1 VNERPAHTHR
11 YTARLSWRGSTGE
24 GYQEYDRE
32 HEAQAP
38 PAEPTL
44 TLSADPAFHGRTED
58 LNPEQLMV
66 VAAASCQ
73 ALSFLALAARARIDV
88 REYDD
93 QAEGAMPE
101 DDPPI
106 RIARILLR
114 PRITVASA
122 ATREC
127 VAGLVELAHRECYIA
142 NSLRTKIEIKPSI
155 VFLDESAT
163 E

>member
-1 VNERPAHTHR
+1 VNARPAHTHR
-11 YTARLSWRGSTGE
+11 YTAHLSWRGSTGE

-38 PAEPTL
+38 PAKPIL
-44 TLSADPAFHGRTED
+44 TLSADPAFRGRPQH
-58 LNPEQLMV
+58 LNPEQLVV

-101 DDPPI
+101 DDPPL

-114 PRITVASA
+114 PRITVASG
-122 ATREC
+122 ATRER
-127 VAGLVELAHRECYIA
+127 VAALVELAHRECYIA
-142 NSLRTKIEIKPSI
+142 NSLRTQIDIEPSI